1 LGVTDEELIAQVVEG
16 AYDTLA
22 FDPGGEPDWAR
33 FAEVFVPNALLAL
46 RVFPGDPEVRVMD
59 LPGYFEAQMGGG
71 LKDEGYSET
80 PSDRVTEVL
89 GDVAVVRQRFTM
101 NFTTKPPA
109 AAVDLFSLVRTGGR
123 WLIVSVVSDMER

>member
-1 LGVTDEELIAQVVEG
+1 
-16 AYDTLA
+16 
-22 FDPGGEPDWAR
+22 
-33 FAEVFVPNALLAL
+33 
-46 RVFPGDPEVRVMD
+46 
-59 LPGYFEAQMGGG
+59 MGGG

-80 PSDRVTEVL
+80 PGDRVTEVL